1 MMKLLISIA
10 TRIIPRHYLQHV
22 SHFFLRIFSLFL
34 RGNKFEDPING
45 KTYRKLLPYGRL
57 KPRENAIAPDSL
69 SLERHRLMWLFLKNK
84 TNFFTDNLKFLHIA
98 PEYCF
103 IKIFK
108 GMKNLDYLTADLISP
123 WADVKMDVHD
133 IPFEENTFD
142 VVICNHV
149 LEHVDD
155 ADKVMKEFYRVM
167 KPGGWGIFQV
177 PIDYNNSD
185 TIEDRSVT
193 DPRERERLYWQSDHL
208 RLFGRDYGDKLTAAG
223 FRVTESNFI
232 NEIDPKLVERYA
244 LDKNEI
250 VYYCQKD

>member
-1 MMKLLISIA
+1 MKLIISLA

-69 SLERHRLMWLFLKNK
+69 SLERHRLMWLFLKDK
-84 TNFFTDNLKFLHIA
+84 TNFFTEKLKFLHIA

-108 GMKNLDYLTADLISP
+108 GMKNIDYTTGDLISP
-123 WADVKMDVHD
+123 WADVKMDVHN
-133 IPFEENTFD
+133 IPFEENSFD
-142 VVICNHV
+142 VVICNHG

-155 ADKVMKEFYRVM
+155 SNKVMREFYRVM
-167 KPGGWGIFQV
+167 RPGGWGIFQV
-177 PIDYNNSD
+177 PIDNNNPN
-185 TIEDRSVT
+185 TIEDKSVT
-193 DPRERERLYWQSDHL
+193 DPKERERLYWQSDHL
-208 RLFGRDYGDKLTAAG
+208 RLFGRDYGDRLSKAG
-223 FRVTESNFI
+223 FKVTESDYI
-232 NEIDPKLVERYA
+232 NELDPKLVERYA
-244 LDKNEI
+244 LPKNEK
-250 VYYCQKD
+250 VYFCEKI

>member
-1 MMKLLISIA
+1 MKLLISIA

-84 TNFFTDNLKFLHIA
+84 TNFFTDKLKFLHIA

-123 WADVKMDVHD
+123 WADIKMDVHE

-142 VVICNHV
+142 VIICNHV
-149 LEHVDD
+149 LEQN
-155 ADKVMKEFYRVM
+155 KKC
-167 KPGGWGIFQV
+167 I
-177 PIDYNNSD
+177 S
-185 TIEDRSVT
+185 T
-193 DPRERERLYWQSDHL
+193 
-208 RLFGRDYGDKLTAAG
+208 
-223 FRVTESNFI
+223 
-232 NEIDPKLVERYA
+232 PKL
-244 LDKNEI
+244 
-250 VYYCQKD
+250 